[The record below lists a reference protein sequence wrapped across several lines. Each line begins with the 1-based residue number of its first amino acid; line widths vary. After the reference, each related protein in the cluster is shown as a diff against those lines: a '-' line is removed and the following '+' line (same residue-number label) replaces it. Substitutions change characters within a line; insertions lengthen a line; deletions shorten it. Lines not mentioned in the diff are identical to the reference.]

1 VPEVILAVVL
11 LGVLVTFHELGHFL
25 AGRRAGVYVHE
36 FAIGMGPVL
45 FSWQKGETKYSIRL
59 IPLGGYNRFA
69 GEDARAADDDA
80 GLPDDRL
87 LNRQSPLKR
96 AGIIFAGPVANLLIA
111 SVAFFVVFSLVGV
124 LMPTTTLAEIMPG
137 YPADLAGVK
146 VGDKVIAVD
155 GVPIQSWEDL
165 TKAIQ
170 PKAGKTMALTLE
182 RDGEQIQVQ
191 VVPIEV
197 GGTGLIG
204 IRPSSEARRLNPLA
218 GLYQGVRET
227 IMVSVLW
234 VQGIIGM
241 IVGTVAPEVTG
252 PIGITQILGEA
263 ARTGPGELAYLF
275 GALSANLGLI
285 NLLPIPAL
293 DGSRLMFLA
302 VEGLRGK
309 PVDPEKE
316 SLVHFVGFFLL
327 MSLFVFISYKDILR
341 LMR

>member
-1 VPEVILAVVL
+1 
-11 LGVLVTFHELGHFL
+11 
-25 AGRRAGVYVHE
+25 
-36 FAIGMGPVL
+36 
-45 FSWQKGETKYSIRL
+45 
-59 IPLGGYNRFA
+59 
-69 GEDARAADDDA
+69 
-80 GLPDDRL
+80 
-87 LNRQSPLKR
+87 
-96 AGIIFAGPVANLLIA
+96 
-111 SVAFFVVFSLVGV
+111 
-124 LMPTTTLAEIMPG
+124 MPTTTLAEIMPG
-137 YPADLAGVK
+137 YPADLAGVE

-170 PKAGKTMALTLE
+170 PKAGKAMTLTLE

-204 IRPSSEARRLNPLA
+204 IRPTSEARRLNPLA

-227 IMVSVLW
+227 VMVSVLW

-241 IVGTVAPEVTG
+241 IAGRIAPEVTG

-263 ARTGPGELAYLF
+263 ARTGAGELVYLF